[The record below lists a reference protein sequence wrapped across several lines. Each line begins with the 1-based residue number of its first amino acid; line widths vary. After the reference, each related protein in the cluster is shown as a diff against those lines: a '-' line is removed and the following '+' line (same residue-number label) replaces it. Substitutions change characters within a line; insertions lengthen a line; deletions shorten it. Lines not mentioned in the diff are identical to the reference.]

1 MPSSST
7 DPRPRPRNL
16 FLLSAI
22 VALAVGLLGA
32 ALYLNRS
39 LRQEARR
46 NAGAELEAVVSLKVA
61 AVVAWRDQQ
70 VETARY
76 AAGYPTVRALP
87 GTLREP
93 ALHAGLAT
101 HAREIL
107 SRLAEREHYLSM
119 AVIAADGRPLVE
131 WHRAGAS
138 ALPFDAALLAQALA
152 SGEPVTRID
161 VLPTRPAG
169 PWLDLVVPVPAEGD
183 GRPSAV
189 LALRVDL
196 APALPSL
203 VHGWPVPSAT
213 AATAMLRREG
223 QRVLVLG
230 DAGQVLD
237 DEPVVY
243 FDTSA
248 NRRPS
253 VMAALGSA
261 GPFEGIDYRHQ
272 PVLAAAR
279 TVPGT
284 EWRVLAKKDLSEID
298 GPLLRPLWAIFG
310 LVGAILVILA
320 AALASWWRGERERVR
335 AEQEVRE
342 ARDRLQL
349 ALAGVHFAWEW
360 DLEAGRLTMERSW
373 ADRIGRLEHVYSGTV
388 QEILA
393 RLVHPDD
400 LPLVVTRL
408 EAHVR
413 GETPLF
419 DSEHRTTGTAGGVR
433 WILLRGRASRRDQ
446 AGRALLLSGV
456 TSDVTERRALQAQ
469 LERSERMA
477 SLGTLAAGLA
487 HEVNNPLSAV
497 VANLEVLSR
506 ELAGDDRAEL
516 AALLA
521 EARDGAE
528 RVQDVARSLKVFS
541 RAGDDTRHPVDLR
554 EELAAAVRL
563 TRNQM
568 RHHARLEV
576 HLGDLPLVDAGGHEL
591 GQVFLNLLA
600 NAAQAIPEGS
610 ADANLV
616 AVETSTDGD
625 GWAVVEV
632 RDSGPGIRPELLPRI
647 FEPFFTTKVDGVGT
661 GLGLAIV
668 HSIVTAAGGQV
679 TVESQVGHGSTFR
692 VRLPPSQGG
701 RAAEPAPPAPAPV
714 SPAGPEAPG
723 VLAPPRP
730 AEVSAGAEWVV
741 PRLLVVDD
749 DPLVGRSIV
758 RSLGRTYRVELAGA
772 AREALA
778 RIEAG
783 ERYDAI
789 LSDLMMP
796 EMTGMEL
803 HARLAAI
810 APAQAARM
818 IFITGGAFTPAAEA
832 FLYAMPHQALE
843 KPFDL
848 SLVRA
853 AVARVMGEAA
863 GPPAPGPG

>member
-1 MPSSST
+1 MPSSS
-7 DPRPRPRNL
+7 DHPRLRPRNL

-22 VALAVGLLGA
+22 LALAVGLVGA
-32 ALYLNRS
+32 AFYLSRS

-70 VETARY
+70 VGTARY

-87 GTLREP
+87 GTVREP
-93 ALHAGLAT
+93 VLHAGLAT

-119 AVIAADGRPLVE
+119 AVIASDGLPLVE
-131 WHRAGAS
+131 WHSAGGS
-138 ALPFDAALLAQALA
+138 PLPFEAALLAQALA
-152 SGEPVTRID
+152 SGEPVTRVE
-161 VLPTRPAG
+161 VLPSLPAR
-169 PWLDLVVPVPAEGD
+169 PWLDVVVPIPPEGS
-183 GRPSAV
+183 RPPSAV

-196 APALPSL
+196 APDLPSL

-213 AATAMLRREG
+213 AATAMLRHEG

-230 DAGQVLD
+230 DSGQLPD
-237 DEPVVY
+237 DEPVTY
-243 FDTSA
+243 FDAAT
-248 NRRPS
+248 NRRPA
-253 VMAALGSA
+253 VQAALGRS
-261 GPFEGIDYRHQ
+261 GVFEGIDYRHQ

-279 TVPGT
+279 PVPGT
-284 EWRVLAKKDLSEID
+284 EWRILAKKDLAEIE
-298 GPLLRPLWAIFG
+298 GPLLRALWAIFG
-310 LVGAILVILA
+310 LVGAVLVILA
-320 AALASWWRGERERVR
+320 VALAAWWRGERERVR
-335 AEQEVRE
+335 SEQEVLE

-349 ALAGVHFAWEW
+349 ALAGIHFTWDW
-360 DLEAGRLTMERSW
+360 DLEAGRLTMEKAW
-373 ADRIGRLEHVYSGTV
+373 AERLGRAEAAFSGTTR
-388 QEILA
+388 EILA
-393 RLVHPDD
+393 QLIHPDD
-400 LPLVVTRL
+400 LPVVVARL

-413 GETPLF
+413 GETVLF
-419 DSEHRTTGTAGGVR
+419 DSEHRTRGTAGGVR
-433 WILLRGRASRRDQ
+433 WVLLRGRANRRDQ
-446 AGRALLLSGV
+446 AGQGLRLTGIA
-456 TSDVTERRALQAQ
+456 SDVTERRALQTQ

-506 ELAGDDRAEL
+506 ELAGDGRAEL

-528 RVQDVARSLKVFS
+528 RVKDVARSLKVFS
-541 RAGDDTRHPVDLR
+541 RAGADTRHPTDLR

-616 AVETSTDGD
+616 AVETSTDAE

-632 RDSGPGIRPELLPRI
+632 RDSGPGIRPELLARI
-647 FEPFFTTKVDGVGT
+647 FEPFFTTKLDGVGT

-701 RAAEPAPPAPAPV
+701 HAAEPSPPEPASAAPGPPGAPAP
-714 SPAGPEAPG
+714 PGPT
-723 VLAPPRP
+723 
-730 AEVSAGAEWVV
+730 EVRADAQWVV

-803 HARLAAI
+803 HARLAAME
-810 APAQAARM
+810 PAQAARM
-818 IFITGGAFTPAAEA
+818 IFITGGAFTPGAEA
-832 FLYAMPHQALE
+832 FLRAMPNPALE

-848 SLVRA
+848 ALVRA
-853 AVARVMGEAA
+853 AVARVMGEPA
-863 GPPAPGPG
+863 APGSPGPA